1 VIIYEKNTIQVSE
14 ITEIETATK
23 QLATAI
29 VTVGDLLQYTKLT
42 IPVYQR
48 PYKWSTKN
56 VIQLLDDVIVHKKKS
71 AYRLGTIVIHEEGE
85 NLNIVDGQQR
95 TITLILITKAV
106 LNSELR
112 REFKN
117 PELINLL
124 KKIESSL
131 INPAFS
137 SDISISNIQ
146 TNYRE
151 IERLIATMDE
161 ETIHFLFTRCEFIQF
176 VLSDI
181 SEAFQFFDSQNA
193 RGKDLEP
200 HDLLKAYHLREF
212 SAEEEPYKN
221 KVVETWESMD
231 TSKVSRLFGEYLYR
245 IKGWAKGNS
254 SRYFTKNEVG
264 LFKGINMSKIENY
277 PYTEIVRIAHYYV
290 DHYNGSFERNIDK
303 QRAQFPFQLDQTII
317 NGKRFF
323 EMVTHYKQV
332 FDKFLKSIDD
342 TSKIDDKA
350 REILTVL
357 NSYEGRG
364 RVGDQY
370 IRTLF
375 DCAIIY
381 YIDKFGF
388 TEISR
393 VIEKIFIWA
402 YTLRLRHQ
410 AVYLA
415 SVDNYVVDE
424 SNVFRLIND
433 AINPNAVLTLQLP
446 IMNTASHKSSRTGEV
461 EHMFKRLKYYD
472 E

>member
-1 VIIYEKNTIQVSE
+1 MSDLIDISIANKQLT
-14 ITEIETATK
+14 TEIVA
-23 QLATAI
+23 
-29 VTVGDLLQYTKLT
+29 VGDLLQYTKLT

-56 VIQLLDDVIVHKKKS
+56 VIQLLDDVVIHKKKS
-71 AYRLGTIVIHEEGE
+71 AYRLGTIVIHEEGD
-85 NLNIVDGQQR
+85 NYNIVDGQQR
-95 TITLILITKAV
+95 TITLILIAKAV

-112 REFKN
+112 NDFKN
-117 PELINLL
+117 PELIRLL
-124 KKIESSL
+124 KKIESTL
-131 INPAFS
+131 IDPSFS
-137 SDISISNIQ
+137 NDISISNIQ
-146 TNYRE
+146 SNYRE

-176 VLSDI
+176 ILSDI

-212 SAEEEPYKN
+212 SSEEEPFKN
-221 KVVETWESMD
+221 AVVETWESMD
-231 TSKVSRLFGEYLYR
+231 TNNVSRLFGEYLYR
-245 IKGWAKGNS
+245 IKGWSNGNS

-277 PYTEIVRIAHYYV
+277 PYTEIVRIAHFYV
-290 DHYNGSFERNIDK
+290 DHYNNSFERNIDK
-303 QRAQFPFQLDQTII
+303 QHAQFPFQLDQTII

-323 EMVTHYKQV
+323 EMITHYKQV

-342 TSKIDDKA
+342 SSKIDDKA
-350 REILTVL
+350 REILSVL
-357 NSYEGRG
+357 DSYEGRG

-375 DCAIIY
+375 DCAIIF

-415 SVDNYVVDE
+415 SVDNYVVEE
-424 SNVFRLIND
+424 SNVFRLIKD
-433 AINPNAVLTLQLP
+433 AINPNAVLTLQLS
-446 IMNTASHKSSRTGEV
+446 IMTVASNKSSRTRSV
-461 EHMFKRLKYYD
+461 EQMFKRLKYYD

>member
-1 VIIYEKNTIQVSE
+1 MKT
-14 ITEIETATK
+14 TK
-23 QLATAI
+23 QLTTDI
-29 VTVGDLLQYTKLT
+29 ITVGDLLQYKKLT

-48 PYKWSTKN
+48 PYKWTTKN
-56 VIQLLDDVIVHKKKS
+56 VIQLLDDVIIHKKKS

-85 NLNIVDGQQR
+85 NYNIVDGQQR
-95 TITLILITKAV
+95 SVTLILIAKAV

-112 REFKN
+112 KEFKN
-117 PELINLL
+117 PELISLL
-124 KKIESSL
+124 SKIESSL
-131 INPAFS
+131 INPTFS
-137 SDISISNIQ
+137 SDISISNIHV
-146 TNYRE
+146 NYRE
-151 IERLIATMDE
+151 IQRLIAAMDE

-181 SEAFQFFDSQNA
+181 SEAFQFFDSQNS

-212 SAEEEPYKN
+212 APDEETFKN
-221 KVVETWESMD
+221 EVVETWESMD
-231 TSKVSRLFGEYLYR
+231 TNKVSRLFGEYLYR
-245 IKGWAKGNS
+245 IKGWSKGNS

-277 PYTEIVRIAHYYV
+277 PYTEIVRIAHFYV
-290 DHYNGSFERNIDK
+290 DQYNSSFERNIDK
-303 QRAQFPFQLDQTII
+303 QQAKFPFQLDQTII

-323 EMVTHYKQV
+323 EMITHYKQV
-332 FDKFLKSIDD
+332 FDKFLKTIEDS
-342 TSKIDDKA
+342 SKIDDKA
-350 REILTVL
+350 REILVVL
-357 NSYEGRG
+357 DSYEGRG

-370 IRTLF
+370 VRTLF

-393 VIEKIFIWA
+393 VIEKLFIWA

-415 SVDNYVVDE
+415 SADNYVVQE
-424 SNVFRLIND
+424 NNVFRLIKD
-433 AINPNAVLTLQLP
+433 AINPNTVLTLQLS
-446 IMNTASHKSSRTGEV
+446 IMNQASSKSSRTEAI
-461 EHMFKRLKYYD
+461 EKMFKKLKYYD